1 MSTGRRATPWAARPS
16 CSTST
21 ITITDPDNATL
32 ASATVTI
39 TNFQSGDALNFTAV
53 PATMGNIAIQSNVS
67 GVLTLTSAGN
77 TATLA
82 QWEAALEAV
91 SFSTTSS
98 VTTTRTVSFVI
109 NDGLTNSPAD
119 TATVSVTVPTFAPYI
134 VEPDILYWSG
144 DATGDQT
151 PINRISFQDRD
162 SVASTVRVTLA
173 MDDNGDALSASSGGD
188 ITVVSGSGTQT
199 LVLEGTIAAINA
211 FLYAGAVQWNP
222 DGSSNG
228 ETGTLTVM
236 IDDNGSAAGGNVAST
251 TVNISEIS
259 PSFTDGGT
267 GNSTNDFSNVNLND
281 ISTEPDGS
289 AGTGDGNDTMTTSW
303 WHQPSS
309 TTVTYNGGGSGTDTV
324 TLVFTPDQ
332 LAEILASTSDQNDLR
347 TYLTAPTGDSLS
359 LNDTS
364 WNADVTGFE
373 TANISLATGYGNGTV
388 SVNSV
393 MIPTPPADTTPD
405 ADTNGDLVIGDSGAN
420 TLTGGAGSGGN
431 NGNDV
436 LVGLGGNDNLSGGSG
451 ADLLLGGSGNDT
463 LTGGTGNDVLSG
475 SGGTDTFTF
484 AETGAANAD
493 AIVDYSFVEG
503 DVINLSSLLDGPF
516 GGASVL
522 SDFARVTQSG
532 NNIVVQVDTDG
543 GANSFVDV
551 ATLSN
556 YGTGNADLVRVFF
569 EGQNWVLTA

>member
-1 MSTGRRATPWAARPS
+1 M
-16 CSTST
+16 
-21 ITITDPDNATL
+21 
-32 ASATVTI
+32 
-39 TNFQSGDALNFTAV
+39 
-53 PATMGNIAIQSNVS
+53 
-67 GVLTLTSAGN
+67 
-77 TATLA
+77 
-82 QWEAALEAV
+82 
-91 SFSTTSS
+91 
-98 VTTTRTVSFVI
+98 
-109 NDGLTNSPAD
+109 
-119 TATVSVTVPTFAPYI
+119 
-134 VEPDILYWSG
+134 
-144 DATGDQT
+144 
-151 PINRISFQDRD
+151 
-162 SVASTVRVTLA
+162 
-173 MDDNGDALSASSGGD
+173 
-188 ITVVSGSGTQT
+188 
-199 LVLEGTIAAINA
+199 
-211 FLYAGAVQWNP
+211 
-222 DGSSNG
+222 
-228 ETGTLTVM
+228 
-236 IDDNGSAAGGNVAST
+236 
-251 TVNISEIS
+251 
-259 PSFTDGGT
+259 
-267 GNSTNDFSNVNLND
+267 
-281 ISTEPDGS
+281 
-289 AGTGDGNDTMTTSW
+289 
-303 WHQPSS
+303 
-309 TTVTYNGGGSGTDTV
+309 
-324 TLVFTPDQ
+324 
-332 LAEILASTSDQNDLR
+332 
-347 TYLTAPTGDSLS
+347 
-359 LNDTS
+359 S

-393 MIPTPPADTTPD
+393 MIPTPAADTTPD

-556 YGTGNADLVRVFF
+556 YGTGNSDLVRVFF

>member
-1 MSTGRRATPWAARPS
+1 MTVTLTSRPNGDAVESLSLNAAAGTAASGAGISVSYTAATGVLLLSGSASVAVYQSILQGILYSNASDAPNTANRSVTVVVNDGAANSASNTSTISVAAVNDAPTATITPASYNATEQTNLTLHGTGLSIADVDAGSNDVSITLSVTPGHPDAGRRATAA
-16 CSTST
+16 STRSPGSGTSSVTITGTTRRSTIFSRIDTGAGSAGTIVYNANLDNPPRSATLTLLVDDTGNSGAGGPLTASDTATINIAPVNDAPAVSVRRGGELHRGRRGRRARTAT

-222 DGSSNG
+222 DGSS
-228 ETGTLTVM
+228 
-236 IDDNGSAAGGNVAST
+236 
-251 TVNISEIS
+251 
-259 PSFTDGGT
+259 
-267 GNSTNDFSNVNLND
+267 
-281 ISTEPDGS
+281 
-289 AGTGDGNDTMTTSW
+289 
-303 WHQPSS
+303 
-309 TTVTYNGGGSGTDTV
+309 
-324 TLVFTPDQ
+324 
-332 LAEILASTSDQNDLR
+332 
-347 TYLTAPTGDSLS
+347 TA
-359 LNDTS
+359 
-364 WNADVTGFE
+364 
-373 TANISLATGYGNGTV
+373 TA
-388 SVNSV
+388 
-393 MIPTPPADTTPD
+393 
-405 ADTNGDLVIGDSGAN
+405 
-420 TLTGGAGSGGN
+420 
-431 NGNDV
+431 
-436 LVGLGGNDNLSGGSG
+436 
-451 ADLLLGGSGNDT
+451 
-463 LTGGTGNDVLSG
+463 
-475 SGGTDTFTF
+475 
-484 AETGAANAD
+484 
-493 AIVDYSFVEG
+493 
-503 DVINLSSLLDGPF
+503 
-516 GGASVL
+516 
-522 SDFARVTQSG
+522 R
-532 NNIVVQVDTDG
+532 
-543 GANSFVDV
+543 
-551 ATLSN
+551 
-556 YGTGNADLVRVFF
+556 
-569 EGQNWVLTA
+569 